1 MVQSTMLLLLP
12 HVWTHD
18 SVAAKWLVLVGDA
31 LSDFNIPQAH
41 ADIPHDLDAGLMS
54 LDSAHFENV

>member
-41 ADIPHDLDAGLMS
+41 ASP
-54 LDSAHFENV
+54 